1 MLPKNPAV
9 FAKMSAV
16 SEWRVAD
23 ATITA
28 LLGTRGPDGEDLL
41 RLLPKFVAVGLALDE
56 SEFLEIKLDPT
67 QFDVVPL
74 LQLNHI
80 VFGKVLPDGRAVLAR
95 GESEEDLVGALQ
107 VEGEELPGGVLQ
119 NGVLEE
125 VAGGVQAEGRG
136 EGCSVGGLHLPF
148 FHEVEHVL
156 LNVLRILLDRYPDL
170 ARLLL
175 AGPHNYIIS

>member
-74 LQLNHI
+74 LRLSTRQDRPPIWKYL
-80 VFGKVLPDGRAVLAR
+80 
-95 GESEEDLVGALQ
+95 SENDV
-107 VEGEELPGGVLQ
+107 VE
-119 NGVLEE
+119 LEE
-125 VAGGVQAEGRG
+125 GDNIKLGR
-136 EGCSVGGLHLPF
+136 V
-148 FHEVEHVL
+148 
-156 LNVLRILLDRYPDL
+156 
-170 ARLLL
+170 
-175 AGPHNYIIS
+175 